1 MLKKILENTDYSFE
15 EIGVILESQG
25 IINVSYVIEGKEVV
39 TNALSFNLQGRN
51 NLEDSV
57 EQFYFGSRGALRHF
71 YKGFQVSVKYN
82 FYKKTKVK
90 IPFHKNDHHE
100 LINESFERFQ
110 LLNTESNIDLTL
122 CNQKTS
128 FDFQNCQKHC
138 LITFLVMDLSNE
150 FVIPPLSYQRIES
163 E

>member
-1 MLKKILENTDYSFE
+1 M
-15 EIGVILESQG
+15 
-25 IINVSYVIEGKEVV
+25 SYVIEGKEVV

-82 FYKKTKVK
+82 FYKMTKVK

-100 LINESFERFQ
+100 LINESFQYLTKKNQNVFGEMKRLKKINSLRFVVF
-110 LLNTESNIDLTL
+110 LEPVLPLVANTKNDLQMF
-122 CNQKTS
+122 NQ
-128 FDFQNCQKHC
+128 
-138 LITFLVMDLSNE
+138 
-150 FVIPPLSYQRIES
+150 FVRS
-163 E
+163 